1 MENIPN
7 DIQILHSLNDILKR
21 FSSINVDKLIHN
33 HEKKDDLFLVDLIY
47 VHNWIKHKTAKRIG
61 KWLKSFIS
69 GDVALFLRDEYG
81 IFENLY
87 DTNDTTVYID
97 FFKTHPYDI
106 RKEHSIYHFPIF
118 SEDRLFGVCIVEDRD
133 DLDEIKLEYIKVA
146 LNTASILLK
155 DIYR

>member
-1 MENIPN
+1 MLN
-7 DIQILHSLNDILKR
+7 DIQILHSLNDILRR
-21 FSSINVDKLIHN
+21 FADINIEKLIHN

-81 IFENLY
+81 IFESLY
-87 DTNDTTVYID
+87 DTNNAKLYVD
-97 FFKTHPYDI
+97 FFKTAPYETYKDG
-106 RKEHSIYHFPIF
+106 HIYHFPIF
-118 SEDRLFGVCIVEDRD
+118 SEDRLFGVCIVQNIDGLD
-133 DLDEIKLEYIKVA
+133 DIKSEYIKVA
-146 LNTASILLK
+146 LNAASILLR